1 MITSDAEIKI
11 EKKITDNLYLLSV
24 KLDKYR
30 KWTPGMFMQLSLEK
44 KGASEPWLD
53 SRAFSFA
60 SWGSSKALILV
71 RREGTFTQTL
81 ISQAQY
87 GFKSTVK
94 YPFGS
99 FLLNEN
105 SDKVFLAG
113 GSGISVFLSYLDFLN
128 YRGSQK
134 SCLALFHS
142 VKSSYE
148 ELNQIYW
155 DKIPSYT
162 KVYQFITDENDKGYT
177 GRLTDEFLFNRSNKI
192 DNVNFYIC
200 GPTRFNDYW
209 ASKVKER
216 GLIPRVEQWI
226 NKVNLV

>member
-87 GFKSTVK
+87 GFKSTVR
-94 YPFGS
+94 YPFGN

-142 VKSSYE
+142 VKSSNE

-155 DKIPSYT
+155 DKIPSST
-162 KVYQFITDENDKGYT
+162 KVYQFITDESDKGYT
-177 GRLTDEFLFNRSNKI
+177 GRLTDEFLFYHSSKI
-192 DNVNFYIC
+192 SNVNFYIC
-200 GPTRFNDYW
+200 GPTPFNDYW
-209 ASKVKER
+209 ARKIKEW
-216 GLIPRVEQWI
+216 GFVPHVEQWI

>member
-24 KLDKYR
+24 KLDRYR
-30 KWTPGMFMQLSLEK
+30 KWIPGMFMQLSLEK

-53 SRAFSFA
+53 SKAFSFA
-60 SWGSSKALILV
+60 SWGSSRALILV
-71 RREGTFTQTL
+71 RKEGTFTQSL
-81 ISQAQY
+81 ISKAKY
-87 GFKSTVK
+87 GFKSTVR

-105 SDKVFLAG
+105 FDKVFLAG
-113 GSGISVFLSYLDFLN
+113 GSGISVFLSYLDYLN
-128 YRGSQK
+128 YNDSLN
-134 SCLALFHS
+134 SHLDLFYS
-142 VKSSYE
+142 AKSSNE
-148 ELNQIYW
+148 DLNHIYW
-155 DKIPSYT
+155 DKILGST
-162 KVYQFITDENDKGYT
+162 NIYQFITDENDNGYT
-177 GRLTDEFLFNRSNKI
+177 GRLTDEFLFNHSNKI
-192 DNVNFYIC
+192 DNVKFYIC

-209 ASKVKER
+209 SSKVKER